1 MKEITKE
8 DLIVNETVLIHKD
21 SKTKATLIDCGVY
34 GNIFHLYSNEN
45 KFISTLS
52 LAEINKYFTLEEKPS
67 KVVPFETKVYD
78 FVPVKVRDDDN
89 KEWCFNYKLIAVR
102 REKDSLPYIVINEY
116 GVVNIFEQAE
126 FI

>member
-1 MKEITKE
+1 MKEITKD

-52 LAEINKYFTLEEKPS
+52 LAEINKYFTLEENQS
-67 KVVPFETKVYD
+67 KVVPLKTKGYD
-78 FVPVKVRDDDN
+78 SIDVRVKNNDDN
-89 KEWCFNYKLIAVR
+89 NWIYGYKLIAVF
-102 REKDSLPYIVINEY
+102 ECDMYPYKVIN
-116 GVVNIFEQAE
+116 GNKNIVTFKKAE